1 MRKALRLSGYIY
13 QDIFDLL
20 TMIYELKIGESNKE
34 IADDMGD
41 IIDKLDGA
49 RNAVFDARQILQQI
63 YNETYDD

>member
-13 QDIFDLL
+13 QDIVDLL

-34 IADDMGD
+34 IADDMGN

-49 RNAVFDARQILQQI
+49 RNAVFEARQNLQQI